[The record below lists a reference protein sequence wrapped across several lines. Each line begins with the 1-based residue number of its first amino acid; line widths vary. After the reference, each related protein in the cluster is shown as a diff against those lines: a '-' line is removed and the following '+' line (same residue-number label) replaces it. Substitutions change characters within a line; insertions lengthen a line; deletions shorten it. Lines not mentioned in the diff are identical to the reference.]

1 MDPLTKGQSMLP
13 QQGMDPLTKIEH
25 DVQYLKECM
34 ETLHD
39 TVQKQD
45 MDIEDAI
52 RSTQQNAIESQQAI
66 VIASDY
72 QSSYRG
78 YMMTAFT
85 AVTGI
90 LTALFFLL

>member
-1 MDPLTKGQSMLP
+1 
-13 QQGMDPLTKIEH
+13 MDPLTKIEH

-45 MDIEDAI
+45 MFDIEDAI
-52 RSTQQNAIESQQAI
+52 RSTQQHAIESQQAI
-66 VIASDY
+66 VVASDY

-78 YMMTAFT
+78 YMVTAMT

>member
-1 MDPLTKGQSMLP
+1 MDQP
-13 QQGMDPLTKIEH
+13 QRGMDPLTKIEH

-45 MDIEDAI
+45 IDIEDAI
-52 RSTQQNAIESQQAI
+52 RSTQQSAIESQQAI
-66 VIASDY
+66 VVASDY

-78 YMMTAFT
+78 YMMTAVTAVT